1 MQKHMTHIH
10 IYCHM
15 RVTGLVELS
24 GVSREMA
31 KHKAGEL
38 VRKQMEKKKQPSFI
52 LPSLDSVLEMLR
64 TCQRS

>member
-1 MQKHMTHIH
+1 MTHIH

-31 KHKAGEL
+31 KHKAEEL
-38 VRKQMEKKKQPSFI
+38 VRKQMEKKTKNPALYCHHWI
-52 LPSLDSVLEMLR
+52 LSWK
-64 TCQRS
+64 C